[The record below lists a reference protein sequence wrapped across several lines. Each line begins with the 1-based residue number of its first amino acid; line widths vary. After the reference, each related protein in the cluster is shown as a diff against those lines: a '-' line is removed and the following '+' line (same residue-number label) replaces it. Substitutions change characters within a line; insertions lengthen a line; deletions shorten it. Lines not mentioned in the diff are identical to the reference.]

1 MLLQNTEKPHHW
13 ELIRGEASCLFQ
25 DYLLLYVQSEISR
38 SNSEITPVVRSSY
51 ILFTFYFRFLIALI
65 LLLWYNLYIVKKLS
79 RPGGDFVA
87 YNFDFSY
94 LKNGSPIVT
103 LSSFGIAFNKGAI
116 EALGTPE
123 QVIIGFDPEACAIGV
138 RARGENTTSP
148 SYDFARRIKND
159 WIRIGAK
166 DFVKY
171 LAKVSGIDFLTK
183 AKQFIA
189 EYDPETETLIVVVD
203 EQHLK

>member
-1 MLLQNTEKPHHW
+1 M
-13 ELIRGEASCLFQ
+13 
-25 DYLLLYVQSEISR
+25 
-38 SNSEITPVVRSSY
+38 
-51 ILFTFYFRFLIALI
+51 
-65 LLLWYNLYIVKKLS
+65 
-79 RPGGDFVA
+79 A

-138 RARGENTTSP
+138 RARGEDTTSP

-166 DFVKY
+166 DFV
-171 LAKVSGIDFLTK
+171 ST
-183 AKQFIA
+183 
-189 EYDPETETLIVVVD
+189 
-203 EQHLK
+203 

>member
-1 MLLQNTEKPHHW
+1 MEV
-13 ELIRGEASCLFQ
+13 I
-25 DYLLLYVQSEISR
+25 
-38 SNSEITPVVRSSY
+38 PV
-51 ILFTFYFRFLIALI
+51 
-65 LLLWYNLYIVKKLS
+65 
-79 RPGGDFVA
+79 DFH
-87 YNFDFSY
+87 FDFSY

-116 EALGTPE
+116 EALGTPD
-123 QVIIGFDPEACAIGV
+123 QVIIGFDSNACAIGV
-138 RARGENTTSP
+138 RAKGEDTTSP
-148 SYDFARRIKND
+148 AYDFARRIKND

-166 DFVKY
+166 DFMKH

-189 EYDPETETLIVVVD
+189 EFDPETETLIVVID

>member
-1 MLLQNTEKPHHW
+1 MIREK
-13 ELIRGEASCLFQ
+13 ATCLFP
-25 DYLLLYVQSEISR
+25 DYLLLCTQVKIDCLFQRLNRLGAADLFLLCVLFSFFYCAMAAFMVQSVYR
-38 SNSEITPVVRSSY
+38 QRH
-51 ILFTFYFRFLIALI
+51 
-65 LLLWYNLYIVKKLS
+65 LS
-79 RPGGDFVA
+79 FGGDFVA

-138 RARGENTTSP
+138 RARGEDTTSP